1 MLAKCWETKMKK
13 ERLQVRLQVQNIF
26 TKWLSIMVY
35 RLFLHTDHAPKK
47 KLPWIDGLL
56 DEGEKYY
63 KETGKPLFSSHMLDL
78 SVEPLEDNIS
88 ISKKYLKRMSKIV
101 YVV

>member
-1 MLAKCWETKMKK
+1 MLGNENEKGAIAGAIAGAKHIHEMAKHYG
-13 ERLQVRLQVQNIF
+13 VSVI
-26 TKWLSIMVY
+26 
-35 RLFLHTDHAPKK
+35 LHTDHAPKK

-88 ISKKYLKRMSKIV
+88 ISKNT
-101 YVV
+101 